1 MAYLPILDILRSYFE
16 IKEGEQEAP
25 LKRKMREKVSSLDEK
40 LRTVLP
46 PFFDLLSLKVD
57 DAAYLKLEPKE
68 KREKIFEALRDLFIR
83 ESQRNPLVLVV
94 EDLHWIDKTS
104 EEFLDYLLGW
114 LTNTPL
120 LLILLYR
127 PEYTHSWGNKSY
139 FTTIRVDQLPLST
152 SAELVQSILS
162 EGEMVPELRDLILT
176 KAAGNP
182 LFMEELTRSLLEN
195 GSIEKKENRYL
206 LKRKPSDIEI
216 PDTIQGII
224 AARMDRLDESLK
236 RIMHVASVIGR
247 EFAFRLL
254 QAILEMKE
262 ELKAQ
267 LLNLQGLEFIYEKR
281 LFPELEYVFKHA
293 LTQEVAYHSLLLS
306 RRKEIHERIGH
317 AIEEIYPDRLEEF
330 YEMLAYHYSRSDNK
344 EFAYHYAKLS
354 GTKAVKSCSNREAF
368 QYYRDALAILKE
380 EPDTPEN
387 KRELLDVIL
396 LMTIPMYYLFYPED
410 SLAVLQEGVR
420 LCEEWGT
427 GRVWPPSTASS
438 ASFMPT
444 AGTRLSAGSM
454 RRMPFGRRKGLETS
468 IQWRVSPPIF
478 VNRTRPTEVMR
489 R

>member
-1 MAYLPILDILRSYFE
+1 
-16 IKEGEQEAP
+16 
-25 LKRKMREKVSSLDEK
+25 
-40 LRTVLP
+40 
-46 PFFDLLSLKVD
+46 
-57 DAAYLKLEPKE
+57 
-68 KREKIFEALRDLFIR
+68 
-83 ESQRNPLVLVV
+83 
-94 EDLHWIDKTS
+94 
-104 EEFLDYLLGW
+104 
-114 LTNTPL
+114 
-120 LLILLYR
+120 
-127 PEYTHSWGNKSY
+127 
-139 FTTIRVDQLPLST
+139 
-152 SAELVQSILS
+152 
-162 EGEMVPELRDLILT
+162 
-176 KAAGNP
+176 
-182 LFMEELTRSLLEN
+182 
-195 GSIEKKENRYL
+195 
-206 LKRKPSDIEI
+206 
-216 PDTIQGII
+216 
-224 AARMDRLDESLK
+224 MDRLDESLK

-420 LCEEWGT
+420 LCEELGDRKSLAT
-427 GRVWPPSTASS
+427 LYGFIGLFYAYSRNPALGRQYEEDAFREAERIGDVDTMARVATNLCQSYATDGSYAKIGDVAPRVIALLEKTHREHESFGLQMNPYS
-438 ASFMPT
+438 ALQVMHGACLGALGKFADGERLCEKGLSFAREISHLFSIAFAET
-444 AGTRLSAGSM
+444 LLRDALLLQGRREKRGKARSECHRILRKIAGEQLSAICLGPPRAGLPSSRET
-454 RRMPFGRRKGLETS
+454 RRGVGVRGEGPKDAD
-468 IQWRVSPPIF
+468 
-478 VNRTRPTEVMR
+478 
-489 R
+489 